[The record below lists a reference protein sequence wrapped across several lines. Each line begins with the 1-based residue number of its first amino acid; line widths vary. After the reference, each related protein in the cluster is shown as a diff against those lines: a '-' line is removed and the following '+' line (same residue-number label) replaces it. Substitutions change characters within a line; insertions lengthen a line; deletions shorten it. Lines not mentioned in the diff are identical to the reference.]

1 GHAIADA
8 LRTFTAQIDGRRHKI
23 TLPEGLAS
31 LAGLG
36 SMMQSGLGN
45 IGDSL
50 GEIGSNA
57 RRRVQPLRG
66 SRRRKNKEDA
76 APDAG
81 EGLNADGALLAPMQA
96 IVVRLGAEVGAQVN
110 EGDVIIVLEAM
121 KMEKYIHAPASGVL
135 TSFDV
140 EIGQNVPA
148 GTPLLHIDVA
158 EAAAESTENTEEA

>member
-1 GHAIADA
+1 
-8 LRTFTAQIDGRRHKI
+8 
-23 TLPEGLAS
+23 
-31 LAGLG
+31 
-36 SMMQSGLGN
+36 MMQSGLGN